1 MNLVTIAGREH
12 TNVASPRMY
21 VSSERHGTRNLTQA
35 ALLSASQIVQR
46 LQQGQYKHLVDAS
59 IVTSGAGRMTM
70 GPCLSMSIIAHI
82 GSAAALGI
90 LTCLPYEDSSHVIQH
105 RDVDP
110 YLREPLISCRRVN
123 DSSIEPLYAKATMS
137 QFNTIAIPFMLYL
150 GLPIKEDMTS
160 STHESASYV
169 VSGKQLGAMNL
180 RALSQYLHEDT
191 AIYVI

>member
-21 VSSERHGTRNLTQA
+21 VSSERHGTSSLTQA

-46 LQQGQYKHLVDAS
+46 LQQGQYKHVDDS
-59 IVTSGAGRMTM
+59 IVTSGAGRMTT
-70 GPCLSMSIIAHI
+70 GPCLSTSIIACI

-110 YLREPLISCRRVN
+110 YLPKPLISCRRVN

-160 STHESASYV
+160 LTHETTSYV
-169 VSGKQLGAMNL
+169 VSGNHSRTQ
-180 RALSQYLHEDT
+180 SFPCIE
-191 AIYVI
+191 

>member
-1 MNLVTIAGREH
+1 MNLVTIAGQEH

-21 VSSERHGTRNLTQA
+21 VSSERHGTRSLTQA

-46 LQQGQYKHLVDAS
+46 LQQGQYKHLVDVS
-59 IVTSGAGRMTM
+59 IVTSGAGRMTT

-110 YLREPLISCRRVN
+110 YLPKPLISCRRVN
-123 DSSIEPLYAKATMS
+123 DPSIEPLYAKATMS

-150 GLPIKEDMTS
+150 GLPTKEDMAS

-169 VSGKQLGAMNL
+169 VSGKHSRSHQFPCIE
-180 RALSQYLHEDT
+180 SIFT
-191 AIYVI
+191 